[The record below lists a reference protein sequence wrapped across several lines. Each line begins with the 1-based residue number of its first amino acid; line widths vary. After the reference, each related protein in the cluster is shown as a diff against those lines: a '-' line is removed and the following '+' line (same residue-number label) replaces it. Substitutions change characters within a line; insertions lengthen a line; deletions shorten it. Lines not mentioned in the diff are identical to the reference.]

1 MPRLSVWF
9 VRASLLYLLAGI
21 TLGALMLADKG
32 IPFYPAIIAFLPIH
46 IEFLLVGWLIQ
57 LAFGVAFWILPRY
70 GTGAPRGNEKLVW
83 AAFVLINAGV
93 LISPLQLWFAPA
105 LIAARV
111 LEVAAVLL
119 YILGSWGRVKPMV
132 VDPSLPHAR

>member
-9 VRASLLYLLAGI
+9 IRASLIYLLTGI
-21 TLGALMLADKG
+21 TLGALMLADEG
-32 IPFYPAIIAFLPIH
+32 IPFYPSILAALPIH

-83 AAFVLINAGV
+83 GAFVLLNAGV
-93 LISPLQLWFAPA
+93 LTTALQLWAPPA
-105 LIAARV
+105 LPAGRVAEIAGIG
-111 LEVAAVLL
+111 L
-119 YILGSWGRVKPMV
+119 YIAGSWGRVKPMV
-132 VDPSLPHAR
+132 VA